1 MCVNINEKTDGYHVN
16 KNRIPVFYVRT
27 IENKFMKI
35 LFPTDF
41 SEAANHA
48 FIYALSLADKLKAE
62 ILTIHVYKRPDI
74 RALHLPRTLN
84 EVYRDMELQEF
95 EEYRASISDLQK
107 LIDKRGQTHIPI
119 RHILAEGEITRQ
131 ILRAAKKESIDF
143 IVIGTKGAGWLK
155 QIFIGTIAA
164 EVMENACCPVLAVPN
179 KAVFDGKINKIGV
192 TTSFDLEEAA
202 VMKKALKFARI
213 FNADLHCLHVNV
225 LKTDSESSK
234 EDAFK
239 ALFKGVKNLK
249 FEILEGVNIHKTL
262 SEYVE
267 KNGFDM
273 LAMLSHKRNFLEE
286 LMTYNEAKMMTYRSK
301 TPVLAFHA

>member
-1 MCVNINEKTDGYHVN
+1 
-16 KNRIPVFYVRT
+16 
-27 IENKFMKI
+27 MKI

-48 FIYALSLADKLKAE
+48 FIYALSIADKLKAE

-84 EVYRDMELQEF
+84 EVYNDMELQEF

-107 LIDKRGQTHIPI
+107 LIDERGQTHIPVK
-119 RHILAEGEITRQ
+119 HILAEGEIMRQ

-155 QIFIGTIAA
+155 QIFIGTVAA
-164 EVMENACCPVLAVPN
+164 EVMENACCPVLAVPE
-179 KAVFDGKINKIGV
+179 KAVFDGTINKIGV
-192 TTSFDLEEAA
+192 TTSFEIEEAE

-213 FNADLHCLHVNV
+213 FNADLYCLHVNV
-225 LKTDSESSK
+225 LKTDLDITYEN
-234 EDAFK
+234 AFK
-239 ALFKGVKNLK
+239 ALFDGVGNLK
-249 FEILEGVNIHKTL
+249 FVVLEGVNIHKTL

-267 KNGFDM
+267 SNGFDM
-273 LAMLSHKRNFLEE
+273 LAMLSHRRNFLEE
-286 LMTYNEAKMMTYRSK
+286 IMMYSEAKMMAYRSK
-301 TPVLAFHA
+301 TPILAFQA